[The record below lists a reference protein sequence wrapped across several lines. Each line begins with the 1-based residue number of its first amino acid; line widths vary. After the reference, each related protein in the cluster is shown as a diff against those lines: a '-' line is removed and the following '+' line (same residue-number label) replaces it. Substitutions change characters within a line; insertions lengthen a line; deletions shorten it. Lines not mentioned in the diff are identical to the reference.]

1 MQDSP
6 AEIEFAMFMMVYSTA
21 KDDVKMTMDEKIVSD
36 TTSLISS
43 HSPWA

>member
-6 AEIEFAMFMMVYSTA
+6 VEVEFGMFMMVYLTA

-36 TTSLISS
+36 TTSSISS